1 MLHTAFCIWIQ
12 PFVNPSWH
20 AYEDVKKDYPSCIIY
35 PHYVFFLI
43 TSAKR
48 KKKKENPATCYE
60 LEMQFQRVQIVS
72 LRLKQNSSF
81 RVHRKWGST
90 GKTRDLLGH
99 TLKWSCLR
107 VKLGKRCLSFY
118 FYDPPG
124 SDKKTGQEKGPS
136 DWESTKEIKE
146 KQTQVVN
153 TNNSG
158 SRRRK
163 TPRLR
168 AGRVMNQ
175 PVIDVTYI
183 NPPLLPPPRHDRTHT
198 ARCETN
204 TGSDLWYREHC
215 YETRIKAV
223 SRLWVNESEKRKKGE
238 KRNWIL
244 QG

>member
-1 MLHTAFCIWIQ
+1 MNTTICKPFMTCIWRREKGLS
-12 PFVNPSWH
+12 FLHNLSTL
-20 AYEDVKKDYPSCIIY
+20 C
-35 PHYVFFLI
+35 FF
-43 TSAKR
+43 SYYFCKM

-183 NPPLLPPPRHDRTHT
+183 SPPLLPPPRSHTHST
-198 ARCETN
+198 VRNEHWLRFMISGTL
-204 TGSDLWYREHC
+204 LWNKDKSSFKALGEWERE
-215 YETRIKAV
+215 K
-223 SRLWVNESEKRKKGE
+223 KKGG
-238 KRNWIL
+238 KA
-244 QG
+244 